1 MKKVILLLVLLASV
15 TFCFAEE
22 QHVQIANDS
31 VALEIQE
38 QHVQIANDSVAL
50 ETHERHKEQQ
60 IKVIRYVDWGY
71 KDYLLVPSGWHVVA
85 ISANDRVVVVV
96 LERN

>member
-1 MKKVILLLVLLASV
+1 MKRLILLLALLVSV
-15 TFCFAEE
+15 TFCFAE
-22 QHVQIANDS
+22 
-31 VALEIQE
+31 E

-60 IKVIRYVDWGY
+60 IKIIRYADWGY
-71 KDYLLVPSGWHVVA
+71 KDYLVVPSGWHVVDVT
-85 ISANDRVVVVV
+85 ANDRVVVVV